1 MGNPLRN
8 RNPGIFR
15 IITIRTEGAHF
26 WMRPSKDINK
36 IIGGVIARYAEIL
49 GVEIYA
55 YVFVSNHYHLLIRCP
70 LGNSDE
76 FEENVNRELA
86 RRLNWKNRRTGKFW
100 ARRYSEQEVLSDN
113 DLVEAFLY
121 IVTNATRH
129 GLVANPKDWPG
140 LCSYNQCLNEK
151 ELIFPFHHYSAED
164 DEVKVTYH
172 ALKLSM
178 LPEFE
183 GLSKKERQD
192 RIQKLLDEKVKE
204 LVEDRKSQGLGFL
217 GVEAIKAQSPNNV
230 PQNISKSP
238 RPPCYTKCNQL
249 RKEFKRREADR
260 RDAYDEA
267 SMRFR
272 LGNLNTIF
280 PDDTHK
286 PPLHRKPRLLPFQPL
301 PDDYFKNA
309 A

>member
-8 RNPGIFR
+8 RNPDIFR
-15 IITIRTEGAHF
+15 IITIRTEGAHL
-26 WMRPSKDINK
+26 WMRPSKDVNK
-36 IIGGVIARYAEIL
+36 IIGGVIARYAELL

-55 YVFVSNHYHLLIRCP
+55 YVFLSNHYHLLIRCP

-100 ARRYSEQEVLSDN
+100 SRRYSEQEVLSDN

-121 IVTNATRH
+121 IATNATRH
-129 GLVANPKDWPG
+129 GLVANPREWPG
-140 LCSYNQCLNEK
+140 LCSYNQSLSEK
-151 ELIFPFHHYSAED
+151 ELVFPFHHYSAEE
-164 DEVKVTYH
+164 DEPKVTYH
-172 ALKLSM
+172 ALKLTP
-178 LPEFE
+178 LPEFAT
-183 GLSKKERQD
+183 LSKKERQAE
-192 RIQKLLDEKVKE
+192 IQKLLDKRVKE
-204 LVEDRKSQGLGFL
+204 LVEDRKAQGLGFL
-217 GVEAIKAQSPNNV
+217 GAEAVKAQDPYTV
-230 PQNISKSP
+230 PQNVSKSS
-238 RPPCYTKCNQL
+238 RPSCYTKCKEL
-249 RKEFKRREADR
+249 RKEFNKREADR

-272 LGNLNTIF
+272 LGDLNTIF
-280 PDDTHK
+280 PDFTHK